1 MHFIVRATN
10 FTFITTTFFYDMKSG
25 NSNIIISIESSGA
38 TCGVAISS
46 DKGLLGEYSLFP
58 SNLHDRLLAELT
70 RRLLKDLNFTIED
83 VSAVAVS
90 AGPGSFTGLRIGA
103 SIAKALCFEE
113 MPKLIAVPTLHA
125 LAAASDEFAR
135 SIAADGIVAII
146 PSHKEL
152 FYAQKFTNDGE
163 PQSDIILAPMDEIE
177 SMIAFKTVL
186 CGPGAAAFKSGV
198 SLSGL
203 QRLTPRFIAR
213 LAGRMFLKDEF
224 VSAEEYIPLYVQE
237 FVPR

>member
-1 MHFIVRATN
+1 
-10 FTFITTTFFYDMKSG
+10 MKPG
-25 NSNIIISIESSGA
+25 NSNIILSIESSGA
-38 TCGVAISS
+38 TCGVALSS
-46 DKGLLGEYSLFP
+46 DKGLLGEYSIFS
-58 SNLHDRLLAELT
+58 SNLQDRLLAELT

-83 VSAVAVS
+83 VDAVAVS

-113 MPKLIAVPTLHA
+113 IPKLIAVPTLSA
-125 LAAASDEFAR
+125 LAAASDEFAN
-135 SIAADGIVAII
+135 SIDADGIVAVI

-152 FYAQKFTNDGE
+152 FYAQRFSNDGE
-163 PQSDIILAPMDEIE
+163 PQSEIIFAPMNEI
-177 SMIAFKTVL
+177 SPMISFKTVL
-186 CGPGAAAFKSGV
+186 CGPGAPAFKNGV
-198 SLSGL
+198 TLSGL

-224 VSAEEYIPLYVQE
+224 TNAEEFVPMYVQE